1 MSKPILPLVSA
12 VICTYN
18 SASIIEPCIKSI
30 VNQTYPNVEV
40 IIVDA
45 GSTDETVRVC
55 EGIYPK
61 VKVVLD
67 RDNYGYCF
75 AENLGIS
82 ESRGDFVL
90 MINSDAWMDN
100 RCIEEMVKTASAD
113 SAVAAVAPKI
123 FLPLRGMRLD
133 SAGTY
138 FAKDFSGMNRGHM
151 EVDSERYDEECE
163 VFGVSDAVALYRRSS
178 LEIVG
183 RYDPRFVAYQEEA
196 DLCIRLRMAGFKI
209 VFNPR
214 ALGYH
219 LSSATVGEFSLKKI
233 MLSERNVW
241 WTGIKNCPTGLLPYC
256 GINLV
261 LRYLAYAKLLLG
273 PSETRVTHAKAA
285 VGLREMVRIA
295 RGALQSTVRNGPYL
309 LRKRAQAQ
317 SVFKYGDDEIMEMIR
332 RYGYDLRS
340 WFANTA
346 PRTESPHNLFM
357 N

>member
-1 MSKPILPLVSA
+1 MSKPILPLVSV

-18 SASIIEPCIKSI
+18 SARIIEPCIKSI
-30 VNQTYPNVEV
+30 VNQTYPNLEV

-45 GSTDETVRVC
+45 GSIDETVRIC

-67 RDNYGYCF
+67 KDNYGYCF

-82 ESRGDFVL
+82 ESQGDFVL
-90 MINSDAWMDN
+90 MINSDAWIDH
-100 RCIEEMVKTASAD
+100 RCIEEMVKTASTD
-113 SAVAAVAPKI
+113 SICAAVAPKI

-151 EVDSERYDEECE
+151 EFDSEKYDKECE

-178 LEIVG
+178 LDLVG
-183 RYDPRFVAYQEEA
+183 TYDPRFVAYQEEA
-196 DLCIRLRMAGFKI
+196 DLCLRLRMAGFKI

-214 ALGYH
+214 AVGYH
-219 LSSATVGEFSLKKI
+219 LSSATVGEFSPRKI

-241 WTGIKNCPTGLLPYC
+241 WTGIKNCPTALLPYC
-256 GINLV
+256 AINLV
-261 LRYLAYAKLLLG
+261 LRYLAYARLFLG
-273 PSETRVTHAKAA
+273 PSETRVTQAKAT
-285 VGLREMVRIA
+285 VGVREIVRIV
-295 RGALQSTVRNGPYL
+295 GEALQSTVRNGSYL

-317 SVFKYGDDEIMEMIR
+317 SGFKYGDDEIIEMIR

-346 PRTESPHNLFM
+346 PRN
-357 N
+357 

>member
-1 MSKPILPLVSA
+1 M
-12 VICTYN
+12 
-18 SASIIEPCIKSI
+18 
-30 VNQTYPNVEV
+30 NQTYPNLEV

-45 GSTDETVRVC
+45 GSTDESVRIC

-67 RDNYGYCF
+67 KYNYGYCF

-82 ESRGDFVL
+82 ASQGEFVL
-90 MINSDAWMDN
+90 MLNSDAWMDK
-100 RCIEEMVKTASAD
+100 RCVEEMVKIASGD
-113 SAVAAVAPKI
+113 SSIAAVAPKI

-138 FAKDFSGMNRGHM
+138 FARDFSGMNRGHM
-151 EVDSERYDEECE
+151 EVDGERYDQECE
-163 VFGVSDAVALYRRSS
+163 VFGVSDAVALYRKSS
-178 LEIVG
+178 LEVVG
-183 RYDPRFVAYQEEA
+183 TYDPRFVAYQEEA

-209 VFNPR
+209 VFSPR
-214 ALGYH
+214 AVGYH
-219 LSSATVGEFSLKKI
+219 LSSAT
-233 MLSERNVW
+233 ERNVW

-261 LRYLAYAKLLLG
+261 LRYLAYARLLLG
-273 PSETRVTHAKAA
+273 PSETRVTHAKAN
-285 VGLREMVRIA
+285 VGLLEMVRIA
-295 RGALQSTVRNGPYL
+295 REALQSTIRNGSYL

-346 PRTESPHNLFM
+346 PRTESPPNPSV

>member
-1 MSKPILPLVSA
+1 MSIV
-12 VICTYN
+12 VCTYD
-18 SASIIEPCIKSI
+18 SARIIESCVKSI
-30 VNQTYPNVEV
+30 KEQTYKNIEV

-45 GSTDETVRVC
+45 GSTDDTIRIC
-55 EGIYPK
+55 KGICPTLK
-61 VKVVLD
+61 LLVD
-67 RDNYGYCF
+67 EENHGYCF

-82 ESRGDFVL
+82 GSQGEFVL
-90 MINSDAWMDN
+90 MLNSDAWMDE
-100 RCIEEMVKTASAD
+100 RCVEEMVKIASGD
-113 SAVAAVAPKI
+113 SSIAAVAPKI

-138 FAKDFSGMNRGHM
+138 FARDFSGMNRVHM
-151 EVDSERYDEECE
+151 EVDGERYNVECE

-183 RYDPRFVAYQEEA
+183 TYDPRFVAYQEEA

-214 ALGYH
+214 AVGYH
-219 LSSATVGEFSLKKI
+219 LSSATVGEFSPKKI

-241 WTGIKNCPTGLLPYC
+241 WTGIKNCPRGLLPYY

-261 LRYLAYAKLLLG
+261 LRYLAYSRLLLG
-273 PSETRVTHAKAA
+273 QSETRVTHAKAT

-295 RGALQSTVRNGPYL
+295 REALQSTVRNGPYL
-309 LRKRAQAQ
+309 LRKRVQAQ

-346 PRTESPHNLFM
+346 PINESPPNPSVS
-357 N
+357 